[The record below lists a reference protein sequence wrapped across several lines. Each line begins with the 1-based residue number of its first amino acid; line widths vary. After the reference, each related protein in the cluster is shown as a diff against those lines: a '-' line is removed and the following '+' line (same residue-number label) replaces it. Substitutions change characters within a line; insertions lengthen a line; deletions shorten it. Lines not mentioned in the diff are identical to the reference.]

1 MSLSIVGIS
10 LDSTQLRQQS
20 VDGVD
25 TDEVG
30 DVVGLDW

>member
-10 LDSTQLRQQS
+10 TQLRQQS
-20 VDGVD
+20 ADGVD

-30 DVVGLDW
+30 DTVGLDW